1 MQQLIYMLKK
11 EFKQIFRT
19 KEMIGIIFGI
29 PLIQMIILGFA
40 ITTDVKN
47 IDLIVADFDNSKITR
62 EIIRAFEHTKEFNMI
77 GYASSMKEIE
87 DAIQNWDAII
97 GIVFPKNFSKDFQMN
112 QKPSIQILVDGVD
125 GNSAGVSLGYAQGVL
140 TKYAQKE
147 IMNPANMKFLRNVH
161 LVQTKDRMWYNLD
174 LESVQFMVPGIIAVL
189 LTVITTMLSAMSLV
203 REKEIG
209 TLEQLMVTPL
219 TRLQLLFGKILPF
232 LILAF
237 IEAAFVTFWA
247 RIIFGVEVQGSYLVL
262 AALAFIYLFTT
273 LGLGIFVSTIT
284 TTQQQ
289 AMFVAWFI
297 MIFTLLMSGFFIPI
311 ENMPKLLQYTTY
323 LNPMRYFMY
332 IIRDVIQKG
341 AEFKYLLKDAI
352 PLAVYGVIIFVFSV
366 LKFQKR
372 VA

>member
-1 MQQLIYMLKK
+1 MQQLIYMLRK

-29 PLIQMIILGFA
+29 PLVQMIILGFA

-47 IDLIVADFDNSKITR
+47 IDLIIADFDNTKTSRK
-62 EIIRAFEHTKEFNMI
+62 IIRGFEHTKEFNLV
-77 GYASSMKEIE
+77 GYANSVKEIE
-87 DAIQNWDAII
+87 DAIQNWDAKI
-97 GIVFPKNFSKDFQMN
+97 GLVFPKNFGKEFQTN
-112 QKPSIQILVDGVD
+112 QKPQIQILVDGVD
-125 GNSAGVSLGYAQGVL
+125 GNTAGVSLGYAQGVL
-140 TKYAQKE
+140 TKFAQKQL
-147 IMNPANMKFLRNVH
+147 NDPSKMKILKNVH
-161 LVQTKDRMWYNLD
+161 LVQTKDRMWYNLN
-174 LESVQFMVPGIIAVL
+174 LESVQFMVPGIIVVL
-189 LTVITTMLSAMSLV
+189 LSVITMMLSAMSLV

-247 RIIFGVEVQGSYLVL
+247 RIIFGVEVQGSYLIL
-262 AALAFIYLFTT
+262 ALVAFLYLFTT

-297 MIFTLLMSGFFIPI
+297 MLFTLLMSGFFIPI
-311 ENMPKLLQYTTY
+311 ENMPTLLKYTTY

-332 IIRDVIQKG
+332 IIRDIIQKG

-352 PLAVYGVIIFVFSV
+352 PLSIYGFAIFVFSV
-366 LKFQKR
+366 FKFQKR

>member
-1 MQQLIYMLKK
+1 MQQLVYMLKK

-29 PLIQMIILGFA
+29 PLIQMIVLGFA

-47 IDLIVADFDNSKITR
+47 IDLMVADFDKSKTSR
-62 EIIRAFEHTKEFNMI
+62 KIIKAFEHTKEFNLI
-77 GYASSMKEIE
+77 GYANNVTEIE
-87 DAIQNWDAII
+87 ESIQNWEAKI
-97 GIVFPKNFSKDFQMN
+97 GLVFPKDFSKEFILN
-112 QKPSIQILVDGVD
+112 QKPQIQILVDGVN
-125 GNSAGVSLGYAQGVL
+125 GNTAGVSLGYAQGVL
-140 TKYAQKE
+140 NKFAQKE
-147 IMNPANMKFLRNVH
+147 LKIPTKSQILRNVH
-161 LVQTKDRMWYNLD
+161 LVQSEDRMWYNLN

-189 LTVITTMLSAMSLV
+189 LTVITMMLSAMSLV

-247 RIIFGVEVQGSYLVL
+247 RIIFGVEVQGSYMVL
-262 AALAFIYLFTT
+262 ALLAFIYLFTT

-297 MIFTLLMSGFFIPI
+297 MVFTLLMSGFFIPI
-311 ENMPKLLQYTTY
+311 ENMPILLQYTTY

-341 AEFKYLLKDAI
+341 ADLQYILKDVI
-352 PLAVYGVIIFVFSV
+352 PMTIYGLVIFIFSV

>member
-1 MQQLIYMLKK
+1 MQPLLYMIRK

-29 PLIQMIILGFA
+29 PLIQMVVLGFA

-47 IDLIVADFDNSKITR
+47 IDLIVADFDNSKISR
-62 EIIRAFEHTKEFNMI
+62 EIIRAFEHTREFNLI
-77 GYASSMKEIE
+77 GYANNLSEIE
-87 DAIQNWDAII
+87 EAIQEWDAKI
-97 GIVFPKNFSKDFQMN
+97 GLVFPVNFGKEFELN
-112 QKPSIQILVDGVD
+112 RKPQIQILVDGVD
-125 GNSAGVSLGYAQGVL
+125 GNTAGVSLGYAQGVL
-140 TKYAQKE
+140 NNFAQNKMNDPTKASL
-147 IMNPANMKFLRNVH
+147 LRNVH
-161 LVQTKDRMWYNLD
+161 LVQSKDRMWYNLN
-174 LESVQFMVPGIIAVL
+174 LESAQFMVPGIIVVL
-189 LTVITTMLSAMSLV
+189 LTVITMMLSAMSLV

-219 TRLQLLFGKILPF
+219 TRLQLVFGKVIPF

-237 IEAAFVTFWA
+237 VEMAFVTFCA
-247 RIIFGVEVQGSYLVL
+247 RIIFGVEVQGSYFTL
-262 AALAFIYLFTT
+262 ALLAFIYLFTT
-273 LGLGIFVSTIT
+273 IGLGIFVSTIT
-284 TTQQQ
+284 STQQQ

-297 MIFTLLMSGFFIPI
+297 MVFSLLMSGFFIPI

-341 AEFKYLLKDAI
+341 AEIKYLLRDVI
-352 PLAVYGVIIFVFSV
+352 PMTIYGLVIFIFSV

>member
-29 PLIQMIILGFA
+29 PLIQMIVLGFA

-47 IDLIVADFDNSKITR
+47 IDLMIADFDNSKTSR
-62 EIIRAFEHTKEFNMI
+62 EIISAFKHTKEFNLI
-77 GYASSMKEIE
+77 GYANNINEIE
-87 DAIQNWDAII
+87 DAIQNWDAKI
-97 GIVFPKNFSKDFQMN
+97 GIVFPKNFDKEFQIN
-112 QKPSIQILVDGVD
+112 QKPQIQILVDGVD
-125 GNSAGVSLGYAQGVL
+125 GNTAGVSLGYAQGVL
-140 TKYAQKE
+140 TKFAQKE
-147 IMNPANMKFLRNVH
+147 LNNPTKMKILRNVH
-161 LVQTKDRMWYNLD
+161 LVQTKDRMWFNLN
-174 LESVQFMVPGIIAVL
+174 LESVQFMVPGIIVVL
-189 LTVITTMLSAMSLV
+189 LTVITMMLSAMSLV

-237 IEAAFVTFWA
+237 VEAAFVTFWA
-247 RIIFGVEVQGSYLVL
+247 RIIFGVEVQGSYFVL
-262 AALAFIYLFTT
+262 AFLALVYLFTT
-273 LGLGIFVSTIT
+273 LGMGIFVSTIT
-284 TTQQQ
+284 STQQQ

-297 MIFTLLMSGFFIPI
+297 MLFTLLMSGFFIPI

-341 AEFKYLLKDAI
+341 AELKYLLQDVI
-352 PLAVYGVIIFVFSV
+352 PLTIYGLVIFVFSV

>member
-1 MQQLIYMLKK
+1 MQQLMSMLRK

-19 KEMIGIIFGI
+19 REMIGIIFGI
-29 PLIQMIILGFA
+29 PLVQMIVLGFA

-47 IDLIVADFDNSKITR
+47 IDLIIADFDNSKTSR
-62 EIIRAFEHTKEFNMI
+62 EIIRAFEHTKEFKMA
-77 GYASSMKEIE
+77 GYANSVKEIE
-87 DAIQNWDAII
+87 DAIQNWDAKI
-97 GIVFPKNFSKDFQMN
+97 GLVFPKNFGKEFQTN
-112 QKPSIQILVDGVD
+112 QKPQIQLLVDGVD
-125 GNSAGVSLGYAQGVL
+125 GNTAGVSLGYAQGVL
-140 TKYAQKE
+140 SKYAQKQFSDPSKMQ
-147 IMNPANMKFLRNVH
+147 ILRNVH
-161 LVQTKDRMWYNLD
+161 LVQTKDRMWYNLN
-174 LESVQFMVPGIIAVL
+174 LESIQFMVPGIIVVL

-247 RIIFGVEVQGSYLVL
+247 RIIFGVEVQGSYYLL
-262 AALAFIYLFTT
+262 AFLAFIYLFTS

-284 TTQQQ
+284 STQQQ

-311 ENMPKLLQYTTY
+311 ENMPELLQYATY

-341 AEFKYLLKDAI
+341 AELKYLLKDVI
-352 PLAVYGVIIFVFSV
+352 PLTLYGLIIFVFSV

>member
-1 MQQLIYMLKK
+1 MQQLMYMLKK
-11 EFKQIFRT
+11 EFKQIFRS

-29 PLIQMIILGFA
+29 PLIQMIVLGFA

-47 IDLIVADFDNSKITR
+47 IDLIIADFDNSKTSR
-62 EIIRAFEHTKEFNMI
+62 EIISAFKHTKEFNLI
-77 GYASSMKEIE
+77 GYASSVKEIE
-87 DAIQNWDAII
+87 DAIQNWDAKI
-97 GIVFPKNFSKDFQMN
+97 GIVIPKNFGKEYTIN
-112 QKPSIQILVDGVD
+112 QKPQLQVLVDGVD
-125 GNSAGVSLGYAQGVL
+125 GNTAGVSLGYAQGVL
-140 TKYAQKE
+140 TKFAQKE
-147 IMNPANMKFLRNVH
+147 LNNPANMQILRNVH
-161 LVQTKDRMWYNLD
+161 LVQTKDRMWYNLN
-174 LESVQFMVPGIIAVL
+174 LESVQFMVPGIIVLL
-189 LTVITTMLSAMSLV
+189 LTVITMMLSAMSLV

-237 IEAAFVTFWA
+237 VAAAIVTFWA
-247 RIIFGVEVQGSYLVL
+247 KIIFGVEVQGSFFVL
-262 AALAFIYLFTT
+262 ALLAIIYLFTT
-273 LGLGIFVSTIT
+273 LGIGIFISTIT

-297 MIFTLLMSGFFIPI
+297 MVFTLLMSGFFVPI

-323 LNPMRYFMY
+323 LNPMRYFVY

-341 AEFKYLLKDAI
+341 AELKYLLQDVI
-352 PLAVYGVIIFVFSV
+352 PLTIYGLAIFVFSV

>member
-1 MQQLIYMLKK
+1 MQQLIYMLRK

-29 PLIQMIILGFA
+29 PLIQMIVLGFA

-47 IDLIVADFDNSKITR
+47 IDLMIADFDNSKTSR
-62 EIIRAFEHTKEFNMI
+62 EIIRAFDHTKEFNLI
-77 GYASSMKEIE
+77 GYTNSVKEIE
-87 DAIQNWDAII
+87 DAIQNWNAKI
-97 GIVFPKNFSKDFQMN
+97 GIVFPKNFGKEFQIN
-112 QKPSIQILVDGVD
+112 QKPQIQLLVDGVD
-125 GNSAGVSLGYAQGVL
+125 GNTAGVSLGYAQGVL
-140 TKYAQKE
+140 TKFAQKE
-147 IMNPANMKFLRNVH
+147 LNNPTKMQILKDVH
-161 LVQTKDRMWYNLD
+161 LVQTKDRMWYNLN
-174 LESVQFMVPGIIAVL
+174 LESVQFMVPGIIAVI
-189 LTVITTMLSAMSLV
+189 LTVITMMLSAMSLV

-237 IEAAFVTFWA
+237 VAAALVTFWA
-247 RIIFGVEVQGSYLVL
+247 KIIFGVEVQGSYFL
-262 AALAFIYLFTT
+262 LAFLALIYLFTT
-273 LGLGIFVSTIT
+273 LGMGIFVSTIT
-284 TTQQQ
+284 STQQQ

-297 MIFTLLMSGFFIPI
+297 MVFTLLMSGFFVPI

-341 AEFKYLLKDAI
+341 ADLKYLMQDVV
-352 PLAVYGVIIFVFSV
+352 PLTIYGLVIFVFSV

>member
-1 MQQLIYMLKK
+1 MQPLVYILKK

-29 PLIQMIILGFA
+29 PLVQMVVLGFA

-47 IDLIVADFDNSKITR
+47 IDMIIADFDNSKTSR
-62 EIIRAFEHTKEFNMI
+62 EIIRAFDHTQEFNLI
-77 GYASSMKEIE
+77 GYANNLSEIE
-87 DAIQNWDAII
+87 KAIQGWDAKI
-97 GIVFPKNFSKDFQMN
+97 GIVFPVNFAKDFEKN
-112 QKPSIQILVDGVD
+112 EKPQIQILVDGVD

-140 TKYAQKE
+140 SNYAQKNLK
-147 IMNPANMKFLRNVH
+147 NPITIRNLRGVH
-161 LVQTKDRMWYNLD
+161 LIQTKDRMWYNLN
-174 LESVQFMVPGIIAVL
+174 LESVQFMVPGIIVVL
-189 LTVITTMLSAMSLV
+189 LTVITMMLSAMSLV

-219 TRLQLLFGKILPF
+219 TKWQLLFGKVLPF

-247 RIIFGVEVQGSYLVL
+247 RIIFGVEVQGSYFVL
-262 AALAFIYLFTT
+262 ALVALIYLFTT

-297 MIFTLLMSGFFIPI
+297 MLFTLLMSGFFIPI
-311 ENMPKLLQYTTY
+311 ENMPKLLQFTTY
-323 LNPMRYFMY
+323 LNPMRYIMY
-332 IIRDVIQKG
+332 VIRDVIQKG
-341 AEFKYLLKDAI
+341 AEFKYLLQDI
-352 PLAVYGVIIFVFSV
+352 LPLTIYGLVIFIFSV

>member
-1 MQQLIYMLKK
+1 MQQLMYMLKK

-29 PLIQMIILGFA
+29 PLVQMIILGFA

-47 IDLIVADFDNSKITR
+47 IDLIIADFDNSKISR
-62 EIIRAFEHTKEFNMI
+62 EIIRGFEHTKEFNLI
-77 GYASSMKEIE
+77 GYANSVKEIE
-87 DAIQNWDAII
+87 EVIQNWDAKI
-97 GIVFPKNFSKDFQMN
+97 GLVFPKNFGIEFQTN
-112 QKPSIQILVDGVD
+112 QKPQIQILVDGVD
-125 GNSAGVSLGYAQGVL
+125 GNTAGVSMGYAQGVL
-140 TKYAQKE
+140 TKFAQKQLD
-147 IMNPANMKFLRNVH
+147 NPTKIQILKNVH
-161 LVQTKDRMWYNLD
+161 IVQAKDRMWYNLN
-174 LESVQFMVPGIIAVL
+174 LESVQFMVPGIIVVL
-189 LTVITTMLSAMSLV
+189 LTVITMMLSAMSLV

-219 TRLQLLFGKILPF
+219 SRLQLLFGKILPF

-247 RIIFGVEVQGSYLVL
+247 RIIFDVEVQGSYYVL
-262 AALAFIYLFTT
+262 ALLTFIYLFTT

-297 MIFTLLMSGFFIPI
+297 MVFALLMSGFFIPI

-323 LNPMRYFMY
+323 LNPMRYFIY
-332 IIRDVIQKG
+332 IIRDIIQKG
-341 AEFKYLLKDAI
+341 AEIKYLLQDVI
-352 PLAVYGVIIFVFSV
+352 PLTIYGLLIFIFSV

>member
-1 MQQLIYMLKK
+1 MYMLKK

-29 PLIQMIILGFA
+29 PLIQMIVLGFA

-47 IDLIVADFDNSKITR
+47 IDLIVADFDNSKTSR
-62 EIIRAFEHTKEFNMI
+62 EIIRAFEHTKEFNLI
-77 GYASSMKEIE
+77 GYAANLSEIE
-87 DAIQNWDAII
+87 ESIQDWDAKI
-97 GIVFPKNFSKDFQMN
+97 GLVFPINFGREFQLN
-112 QKPSIQILVDGVD
+112 QKPPIQILVDGVD
-125 GNSAGVSLGYAQGVL
+125 GNTAGVSLGYAQGVL
-140 TKYAQKE
+140 NKYAQKNLT
-147 IMNPANMKFLRNVH
+147 NPANAQLIRNVH
-161 LVQTKDRMWYNLD
+161 LVQTKDRMWYNLN
-174 LESVQFMVPGIIAVL
+174 LESVQFMVPGIIVVL
-189 LTVITTMLSAMSLV
+189 LSVITMMLSAMSLV

-219 TRLQLLFGKILPF
+219 TRMQLLFGKVLPF

-247 RIIFGVEVQGSYLVL
+247 KIIFGVEVQGSYFS
-262 AALAFIYLFTT
+262 LAFLTIIFLFTT
-273 LGLGIFVSTIT
+273 TGLGIFVSTIT
-284 TTQQQ
+284 STQQQ

-297 MIFTLLMSGFFIPI
+297 MVFSLLMSGFFIPI

-341 AEFKYLLKDAI
+341 AEIKYLLREVI
-352 PLAVYGVIIFVFSV
+352 PLTIYGLVIFIFSV